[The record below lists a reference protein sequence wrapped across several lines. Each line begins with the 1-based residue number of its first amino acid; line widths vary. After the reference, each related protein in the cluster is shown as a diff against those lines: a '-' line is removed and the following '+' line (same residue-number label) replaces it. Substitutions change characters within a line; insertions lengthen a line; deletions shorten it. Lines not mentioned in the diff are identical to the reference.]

1 MTALVDP
8 AFMTKLNVREAI
20 AAHVAWKVRLGTF
33 LAGKGETLDAV
44 RVGAD
49 NVCVL
54 GQWIHGADAAGLRD
68 RPEFQ
73 ELKAKHA
80 AFHRRAGEIV
90 SRHAALDTSYDT
102 LSSDVVAALVRL
114 RPLIG

>member
-1 MTALVDP
+1 
-8 AFMTKLNVREAI
+8 MTKLNVREAI

-33 LAGKGETLDAV
+33 LAGKGEPLDA
-44 RVGAD
+44 RPVGSD
-49 NVCVL
+49 SECVL
-54 GQWIHGADAAGLRD
+54 GQWIHGADTAGFRD

-80 AFHRRAGEIV
+80 AFHRRSGEIV
-90 SRHAALDTSYDT
+90 ARHAGLDGSYDQ